1 VLSLNSY
8 LLRLFESTVWV
19 ILIAM
24 IMQPQFQSFLRTL
37 LWSSTILGATIGFMP
52 LPAGSQQSPRS
63 NNPPL
68 DNIYHENDNLPD
80 DADVFPRMGKIAG
93 SEREQTNCRLSPW
106 GRVVTQFSGNSF
118 LEINRRQVDR
128 NGESW
133 FYNRDRNC
141 WIHDSRID
149 LL

>member
-1 VLSLNSY
+1 
-8 LLRLFESTVWV
+8 
-19 ILIAM
+19 
-24 IMQPQFQSFLRTL
+24 MQQQFISFFGSF
-37 LWSSTILGATIGFMP
+37 LWSSTILGMAIGFVQ
-52 LPAGSQQSPRS
+52 LPAVSQQLPHHVAS
-63 NNPPL
+63 
-68 DNIYHENDNLPD
+68 DNIYHEDENLPD

-93 SEREQTNCRLSPW
+93 NEQEQTNCRISPW
-106 GRVVTQFSGNSF
+106 GRAITRFSGNSF
-118 LEINRRQVDR
+118 IEIERRQVDR

>member
-1 VLSLNSY
+1 MQQKPTY
-8 LLRLFESTVWV
+8 LRK
-19 ILIAM
+19 I
-24 IMQPQFQSFLRTL
+24 
-37 LWSSTILGATIGFMP
+37 LWSSTVLVSAIALVQF
-52 LPAGSQQSPRS
+52 PALSQQAPNS
-63 NNPPL
+63 NPAPL

-93 SEREQTNCRLSPW
+93 RAREQTNCRISPW
-106 GRVVTQFSGNSF
+106 GRVVTQFSGDSF
-118 LEINRRQVDR
+118 VEIDRRQVDR

-133 FYNRDRNC
+133 FRNPDGNC